1 LLLKAFLLGLE
12 CSEIDGRLHLNFFE
26 ELTALLG
33 RLGKGPLKRNGE
45 KTQNV
50 GDKRKEKREREV

>member
-1 LLLKAFLLGLE
+1 MF
-12 CSEIDGRLHLNFFE
+12 RNRRQTPFE

-33 RLGKGPLKRNGE
+33 RLGTSPRKRNGE

-50 GDKRKEKREREV
+50 GEKRKEKRERGVTQLDLRTKGDR